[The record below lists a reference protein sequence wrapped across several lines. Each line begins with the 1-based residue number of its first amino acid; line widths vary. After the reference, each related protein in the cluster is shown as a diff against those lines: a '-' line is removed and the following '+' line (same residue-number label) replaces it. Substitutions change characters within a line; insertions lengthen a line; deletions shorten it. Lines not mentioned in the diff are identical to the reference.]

1 MQEQISWRQD
11 SRADS
16 SPGVARQVSTGPR
29 SRSSLLLPPGLEV
42 ARCAVPVADP
52 LTVKGRPGCSPRA
65 RPQELTK
72 AGLIWRRTGVLAH
85 VGAGPNESYMLID
98 KRHPHAEREIMV
110 ISAGARLR
118 PGLHDH
124 SPAFTA
130 ALGAMTACF
139 AGHCVTAGLYPV
151 VSWSYD
157 PATVDRESIQGEKRF
172 HAHLVGRA
180 GHELA
185 RAASLAAPAG
195 NYAARQRRRT
205 VDEACVLGAMLAG
218 DCLAATRLHA
228 LELIEPLS
236 TPQATAC
243 LQLRV
248 PHGWS
253 AFTDPAFFTDLRTLH
268 QILRRIYDAITR
280 ACLTGAAGEWQRPA
294 LDASRVPQVRLPL
307 SPASRDALAHYLT
320 GLQPGLLTDTAFYT
334 DPRNRDRT
342 THVYPLAD
350 LAYSVCFS
358 EHHGELFA
366 HIRLNVFSDLGGAG
380 VSVINGTIVKIR
392 KGVGTYDEDELA
404 ARAAFQRGY
413 LTALRRHPDLG
424 AAALYP
430 LLVST

>member
-1 MQEQISWRQD
+1 MQEQISWR
-11 SRADS
+11 RHNTA
-16 SPGVARQVSTGPR
+16 AEPR
-29 SRSSLLLPPGLEV
+29 SRPALLLPPGLEA

-65 RPQELTK
+65 RPRELTK

-85 VGAGPNESYMLID
+85 VGAGPDESYMLID
-98 KRHPHAEREIMV
+98 KRYPHAECEIMV
-110 ISAGARLR
+110 MSAGARLR

-139 AGHCVTAGLYPV
+139 AGHCAAAGLYPV

-157 PATVDRESIQGEKRF
+157 PATIDRESIQSEKRF
-172 HAHLVGRA
+172 HAHLVGRT

-185 RAASLAAPAG
+185 RAAGLAVPAG
-195 NYAARQRRRT
+195 SYPAGQRRRT
-205 VDEACVLGAMLAG
+205 VDEACVLGAMLAA
-218 DCLAATRLHA
+218 DCLASTRLHA

-236 TPQATAC
+236 TPQATAS

-248 PHGWS
+248 PRGWS
-253 AFTDPAFFTDLRTLH
+253 SFTDPALFADLRILH
-268 QILRRIYDAITR
+268 RILRRIYDATAR
-280 ACLTGAAGEWQRPA
+280 ACMTGAAGKWQRPA
-294 LDASRVPQVRLPL
+294 LDASQAGQVRLPL
-307 SPASRDALAHYLT
+307 SRASRDALAHYLA
-320 GLQPGLLTDTAFYT
+320 GLQPGLLADTAFYA

-358 EHHGELFA
+358 EHDGELFA
-366 HIRLNVFSDLGGAG
+366 YIRLNVFSDLGGAG

-392 KGVGTYDEDELA
+392 KGAGTYDENELA

-413 LTALRRHPDLG
+413 LTALRRHPPTS
-424 AAALYP
+424 AQRP
-430 LLVST
+430 CTHSW